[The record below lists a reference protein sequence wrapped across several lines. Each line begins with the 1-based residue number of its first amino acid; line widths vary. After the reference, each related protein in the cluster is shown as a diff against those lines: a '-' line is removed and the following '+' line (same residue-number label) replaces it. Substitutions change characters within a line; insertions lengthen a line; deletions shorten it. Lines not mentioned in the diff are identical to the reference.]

1 VLTIVDSGRE
11 VFGEVALAL
20 VWRARVLLMWELIR
34 VLLRL
39 HTGSSTVLKS
49 ISSKGSSLSAI
60 VSCYYEPRGVN
71 LFHVF
76 ILDAM

>member
-1 VLTIVDSGRE
+1 VLTRMNSGPE

-20 VWRARVLLMWELIR
+20 VWRALVAHMWELIR

-49 ISSKGSSLSAI
+49 ISSKGSSL
-60 VSCYYEPRGVN
+60 
-71 LFHVF
+71 
-76 ILDAM
+76 

>member
-1 VLTIVDSGRE
+1 VLTIVDSGLE

-20 VWRARVLLMWELIR
+20 VWPARVLLMWELIR

-49 ISSKGSSLSAI
+49 IISKSSSLSD
-60 VSCYYEPRGVN
+60 YEYEV
-71 LFHVF
+71 
-76 ILDAM
+76 

>member
-1 VLTIVDSGRE
+1 MLTRVHSGLE

-39 HTGSSTVLKS
+39 HTGPSTV
-49 ISSKGSSLSAI
+49 
-60 VSCYYEPRGVN
+60 
-71 LFHVF
+71 
-76 ILDAM
+76 